1 MDRPVWWAVYLGP
14 QQQKQPGGGGPGCMF
29 YPYDPKGTC
38 ETQPLIDICN
48 VTMKDI
54 RIHKSLL
61 FPYVFRCNK
70 TNPCT
75 GINL

>member
-38 ETQPLIDICN
+38 ETQPLIDIRN
-48 VTMKDI
+48 VIMKDI
-54 RIHKSLL
+54 KIHKSLL

-75 GINL
+75 GIHL